1 MTLVGVLPNLTY
13 KVRLSP
19 YAIRRI
25 LPLQGRLAHKG
36 TAVAAVAAVADVAVS
51 TALVTGHLAEK
62 VMCELRHAAYINLK
76 NYM

>member
-36 TAVAAVAAVADVAVS
+36 TAVADVAVS